1 MATALAASLRSGD
14 VDFLGLESP
23 GWLSAK
29 PLHEEDEDG
38 PTKMTA
44 ADHGGSGEAKKA
56 AFSSE
61 CLEQDGSRATARQDE
76 EAAGAKKAVEK
87 KVYTLEEV
95 GLHKGPESYWTV
107 VGDSVYDVS
116 SFVLSGRHPGGDLIH
131 QGTTASPKPLINN
144 YK

>member
-14 VDFLGLESP
+14 DFLGLESP
-23 GWLSAK
+23 GWHTK
-29 PLHEEDEDG
+29 PLHEDEDG
-38 PTKMTA
+38 PTKMA
-44 ADHGGSGEAKKA
+44 ADRHGEVKKA
-56 AFSSE
+56 SQ
-61 CLEQDGSRATARQDE
+61 CLEQDGSATMQDE
-76 EAAGAKKAVEK
+76 AGAGAKKTVEK

-131 QGTTASPKPLINN
+131 QGTASPSN
-144 YK
+144 YYLT